1 MKKNLKHLLALCLTL
16 ALVFSLSACGQKAD
30 ETPND
35 AQDDQQTEQEKFT
48 PANYSIAALKG
59 PTAMGLVKLMKDS
72 ESGETTGNE
81 YTFTLAG
88 SADEVTPALL
98 KGELDMACVP
108 ANLAAVLYNK
118 TEGEI
123 EVLAVNTLGV
133 LYIVENGES
142 VHSMADLKGKTIVAA
157 GKGSTPEYA
166 LRYLLT
172 ENGIDP
178 DNDVTID
185 WKSEHSECVAALA
198 SGQASVA
205 LLPQPFVT
213 VAQSKIEGLRMALD
227 LNAEWDALDNGS
239 ALITGVIVARRAVVE
254 ENPAAVNEFLK
265 EYAAS
270 VDYVNANTADAAAL
284 IGEYSIVD
292 AAVAEKALP
301 YCNIVCLTGADLL
314 EALPGYLEVL
324 YNASPAAVGGEM
336 PGAVPPPYFKERRD
350 DHARKKAER
359 ASLGSRFLADR
370 LAACR
375 DGTARGIPA
384 RRAAAPLSRI
394 LARAA
399 HFAGGHGGVLVRHRH
414 VEHAHSGR
422 LFAFL
427 RAGSCAGGAF
437 RAVFA
442 RRRAAC
448 AARGGGQDRAGGVVH
463 HSGAYLALQP
473 NAAAVHRGA
482 DGLPARVLKCA

>member
-1 MKKNLKHLLALCLTL
+1 MKRAVSLILAGSLALSL
-16 ALVFSLSACGQKAD
+16 AACGGSASSAASSAAVSEVASSAAASEEEAAAPLSA
-30 ETPND
+30 
-35 AQDDQQTEQEKFT
+35 TE
-48 PANYSIAALKG
+48 PLRIAGLKG
-59 PTAMGLVKLMKDS
+59 PTTMGLVNLLSM
-72 ESGETTGNE
+72 EQ
-81 YTFTLAG
+81 AG
-88 SADEVTPALL
+88 TAAMDYDLQLYGAADEIVPLL
-98 KGELDMACVP
+98 IKGELDMACVP

-239 ALITGVIVARRAVVE
+239 ALITGVIVARREVVE

-336 PGAVPPPYFKERRD
+336 PDNSFYF
-350 DHARKKAER
+350 A
-359 ASLGSRFLADR
+359 
-370 LAACR
+370 
-375 DGTARGIPA
+375 
-384 RRAAAPLSRI
+384 
-394 LARAA
+394 
-399 HFAGGHGGVLVRHRH
+399 
-414 VEHAHSGR
+414 
-422 LFAFL
+422 
-427 RAGSCAGGAF
+427 
-437 RAVFA
+437 
-442 RRRAAC
+442 
-448 AARGGGQDRAGGVVH
+448 
-463 HSGAYLALQP
+463 
-473 NAAAVHRGA
+473 
-482 DGLPARVLKCA
+482 

>member
-35 AQDDQQTEQEKFT
+35 AQDDQQTEQEEFT

-239 ALITGVIVARRAVVE
+239 ALITGVIVARRAV
-254 ENPAAVNEFLK
+254 
-265 EYAAS
+265 
-270 VDYVNANTADAAAL
+270 DWVNANTADAAAL

-336 PGAVPPPYFKERRD
+336 PDNSFYF
-350 DHARKKAER
+350 A
-359 ASLGSRFLADR
+359 
-370 LAACR
+370 
-375 DGTARGIPA
+375 
-384 RRAAAPLSRI
+384 
-394 LARAA
+394 
-399 HFAGGHGGVLVRHRH
+399 
-414 VEHAHSGR
+414 
-422 LFAFL
+422 
-427 RAGSCAGGAF
+427 
-437 RAVFA
+437 
-442 RRRAAC
+442 
-448 AARGGGQDRAGGVVH
+448 
-463 HSGAYLALQP
+463 
-473 NAAAVHRGA
+473 
-482 DGLPARVLKCA
+482 

>member
-1 MKKNLKHLLALCLTL
+1 MKKNLKYLLALCLTI
-16 ALVFSLSACGQKAD
+16 ALVFSLAACGQKAD
-30 ETPND
+30 ETQN
-35 AQDDQQTEQEKFT
+35 DQQTEQEEFT

-198 SGQASVA
+198 SGQTSIA

-227 LNAEWDALDNGS
+227 LTKEWDALDNGS
-239 ALITGVIVARRAVVE
+239 GLITGVIVARRAVVE
-254 ENPAAVNEFLK
+254 ENPAAVEAFLK
-265 EYAAS
+265 DYAAS
-270 VDYVNANTADAAAL
+270 VDWVNANTADAAAL
-284 IGEYSIVD
+284 IGEYGIVD

-336 PGAVPPPYFKERRD
+336 PDNSFYF
-350 DHARKKAER
+350 A
-359 ASLGSRFLADR
+359 
-370 LAACR
+370 
-375 DGTARGIPA
+375 
-384 RRAAAPLSRI
+384 
-394 LARAA
+394 
-399 HFAGGHGGVLVRHRH
+399 
-414 VEHAHSGR
+414 
-422 LFAFL
+422 
-427 RAGSCAGGAF
+427 
-437 RAVFA
+437 
-442 RRRAAC
+442 
-448 AARGGGQDRAGGVVH
+448 
-463 HSGAYLALQP
+463 
-473 NAAAVHRGA
+473 
-482 DGLPARVLKCA
+482 